1 TVLIRCFPFR
11 RLKGESLIP
20 LTLLVRLANP
30 PSPLFLFLVEWWDG
44 QLQPKHSSK
53 EWDSLWPSKRKKPPL
68 VSGPY
73 IVYML
78 RDIDI
83 MEDWTAIKKAK
94 AAVSPP
100 KRKLEGP
107 LKAEK
112 LSSPPLF
119 SAHCEDGHL
128 HYEGEVYVKGQSIFL
143 QVGDEAP
150 VQAVI
155 TAISTGEVWLRRED
169 GSKTKIYVSQLQK
182 GKYSVHKA

>member
-1 TVLIRCFPFR
+1 MSFPR
-11 RLKGESLIP
+11 
-20 LTLLVRLANP
+20 
-30 PSPLFLFLVEWWDG
+30 
-44 QLQPKHSSK
+44 
-53 EWDSLWPSKRKKPPL
+53 
-68 VSGPY
+68 PY

-78 RDIDI
+78 HEMDI

-100 KRKLEGP
+100 KRKLEGKSPAPSP
-107 LKAEK
+107 LAAPFQESCPVKAEK
-112 LSSPPLF
+112 LPSPALF

-128 HYEGEVYVKGQSIFL
+128 YYEGEAYAKGQSIAL

>member
-1 TVLIRCFPFR
+1 MQELFSWQQVQWH
-11 RLKGESLIP
+11 
-20 LTLLVRLANP
+20 TLNP
-30 PSPLFLFLVEWWDG
+30 PFP
-44 QLQPKHSSK
+44 
-53 EWDSLWPSKRKKPPL
+53 R
-68 VSGPY
+68 PY

-94 AAVSPP
+94 SAVSPP
-100 KRKLEGP
+100 KRKTEGSV
-107 LKAEK
+107 KAEK
-112 LSSPPLF
+112 LPSPALF

-128 HYEGEVYVKGQSIFL
+128 HYEGEVYVKGQSISL
-143 QVGDEAP
+143 QVGEEAP
-150 VQAVI
+150 IQAVI